1 MFNIWEEFR
10 VSQEREKIEALL
22 AELPDTHTL
31 ILKEILEA
39 EKAVLH
45 LKNLQGTTI
54 VNDIVTIV
62 KERITE

>member
-1 MFNIWEEFR
+1 M
-10 VSQEREKIEALL
+10 SQEREKIEGLL

-45 LKNLQGTTI
+45 LKNLQGTSIVSDI
-54 VNDIVTIV
+54 VNIV

>member
-1 MFNIWEEFR
+1 MN
-10 VSQEREKIEALL
+10 QEREKIEALL

-39 EKAVLH
+39 EKEVLH

-54 VNDIVTIV
+54 ISDIVNIV
-62 KERITE
+62 KERIIE